1 MLDLDPLYLGIDSP
15 CTVRLDA
22 HVQSFRASNDRTD
35 ITSSTPYSLVTRR
48 KRAEGVQAPTFT
60 TAQLEQVVEV

>member
-1 MLDLDPLYLGIDSP
+1 MLDLDSLYLGIDSP

-35 ITSSTPYSLVTRR
+35 ITSSTPYSLVTCR

-60 TAQLEQVVEV
+60 AAQLEQVVEV